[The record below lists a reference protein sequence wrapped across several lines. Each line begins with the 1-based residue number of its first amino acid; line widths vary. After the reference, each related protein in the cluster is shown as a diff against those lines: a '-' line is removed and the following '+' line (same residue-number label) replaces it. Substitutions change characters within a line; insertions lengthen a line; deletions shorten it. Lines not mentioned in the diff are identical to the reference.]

1 MFSEGDFAN
10 DSVYTFFAHTTN
22 NRKEYNFNY
31 HNLGLV
37 ILVGYSVNKKNN
49 KNSILWKKVYIENLE
64 KLEEL

>member
-10 DSVYTFFAHTTN
+10 DSVYAFFAHTTN

-37 ILVGYSVNKKNN
+37 ILVGYSVNKK
-49 KNSILWKKVYIENLE
+49 ITRIQYCGKKCTLE
-64 KLEEL
+64 I